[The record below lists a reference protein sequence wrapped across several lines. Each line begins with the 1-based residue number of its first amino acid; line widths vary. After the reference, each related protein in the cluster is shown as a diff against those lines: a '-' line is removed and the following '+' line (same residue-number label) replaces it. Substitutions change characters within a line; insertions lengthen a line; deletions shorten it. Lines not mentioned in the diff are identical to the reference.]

1 MRRCPACG
9 SKERHRHQF
18 CAFRYW
24 KLGEVLRNARVLHM
38 APEGRFVHLFR
49 ETRVYLR
56 ADLNPWN
63 QAMPVDVCTDMT
75 EAGFKSGFFDFVYAS
90 HVLEHIENVDQAI
103 REIYRVL
110 NSRGRALLDVPVYGS
125 NTVKLVERDHDGHL
139 WHPGTDDWFKRYE
152 KAGFDVDFFPSQRVH
167 RRYGVGSRSPVT
179 ICQKVS

>member
-1 MRRCPACG
+1 
-9 SKERHRHQF
+9 
-18 CAFRYW
+18 
-24 KLGEVLRNARVLHM
+24 
-38 APEGRFVHLFR
+38 
-49 ETRVYLR
+49 
-56 ADLNPWN
+56 
-63 QAMPVDVCTDMT
+63 MT

>member
-1 MRRCPACG
+1 
-9 SKERHRHQF
+9 
-18 CAFRYW
+18 
-24 KLGEVLRNARVLHM
+24 M